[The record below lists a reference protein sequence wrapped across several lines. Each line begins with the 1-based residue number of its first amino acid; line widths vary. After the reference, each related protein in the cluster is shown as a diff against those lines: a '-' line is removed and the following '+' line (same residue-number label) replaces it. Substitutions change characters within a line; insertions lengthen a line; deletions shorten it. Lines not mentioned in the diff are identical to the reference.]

1 MRPGLA
7 WCLLYCDGMLTES
20 ASRVQRAAVF
30 AFAFAAAA
38 PAHADDIARTGGP
51 YVPTPQEVVD
61 RMLELAQVGP
71 RDLVMDLGSGDGR
84 MVLTAA
90 RRYGARGVGVDLD
103 PELVERSAEQAQ
115 RDGLADRVRFRV
127 EDVTRTPL
135 AEASVV
141 TLYLLPGLTRVLR
154 PRFLAELA
162 PGARIVSHDFDLGDW
177 KPDRQVTMDVKEKYG
192 SPGSWKSTLFLWT
205 VPARLAGAW
214 RVETAGAH
222 VERMVLRLMQ
232 RYQEISGTA
241 VLDGR
246 SYSLIGGRVQ
256 GPRVAFTL
264 GPEGGPPEL
273 AFSGTVDD
281 DAMNGTMARSGVQVQ
296 VDWSA
301 RRLTMERRT
310 PPPPAHPW

>member
-1 MRPGLA
+1 
-7 WCLLYCDGMLTES
+7 MLTES
-20 ASRVQRAAVF
+20 ASRVARRACVQRAAAC
-30 AFAFAAAA
+30 AFAVVLVAAAAA

-61 RMLELAQVGP
+61 SMLELAQVGP

-103 PELVERSAEQAQ
+103 PELVERSAEEAQ

-141 TLYLLPGLTRVLR
+141 TLYLLPGLMRALQ

-162 PGARIVSHDFDLGDW
+162 PGTRIVSHDFDLGDW
-177 KPDRQVTMDVKEKYG
+177 KPERQVTLDVKEKYG

-214 RVETAGAH
+214 QVGTAGAH
-222 VERMVLRLMQ
+222 AERMVLRLAQ
-232 RYQEISGTA
+232 RYQEISGSA

-246 SYSLIGGRVQ
+246 SYSVIGGRVH
-256 GPRVAFTL
+256 GSRVEFTL
-264 GPEGGPPEL
+264 GPEGGPPAL
-273 AFSGTVDD
+273 AFAGTVEG
-281 DAMNGTMARSGVQVQ
+281 DAMNGTMARAGVQ

-301 RRLTMERRT
+301 TRLTTEPPT
-310 PPPPAHPW
+310 PPQPAHPW